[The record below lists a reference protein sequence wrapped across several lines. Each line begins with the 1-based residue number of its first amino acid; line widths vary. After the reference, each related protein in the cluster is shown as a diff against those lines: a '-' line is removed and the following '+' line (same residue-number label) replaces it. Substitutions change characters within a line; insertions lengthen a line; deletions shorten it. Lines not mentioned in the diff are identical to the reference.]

1 MHGVNKGVVSV
12 HNDPYGDL
20 FKELRHSY
28 AEGVGVRGGAG
39 LTQHTVI
46 HGHDFAGVV
55 QRGDGRERERSAAF
69 SPPFRFS

>member
-28 AEGVGVRGGAG
+28 AEGGGIGGG
-39 LTQHTVI
+39 LTQQTVI
-46 HGHDFAGVV
+46 HDRDFAGVV
-55 QRGDGRERERSAAF
+55 QRRDG
-69 SPPFRFS
+69 